1 MKIKANTLVE
11 VELSEEEQKK
21 IALAYLYKIYNWKEG
36 YHISDE
42 NVYQTVTMHGH
53 DAWND
58 EVFIGYATDD
68 DYVVASLLLKI
79 KKSKQYETIA
89 LPKTQENS

>member
-11 VELSEEEQKK
+11 VELSEDEQKK

-36 YHISDE
+36 YHISNE
-42 NVYQTVTMHGH
+42 NVYQTVTIHGH

-58 EVFIGYATDD
+58 EVFVRYATDD
-68 DYVVASLLLKI
+68 DYVVGSLLCKLK
-79 KKSKQYETIA
+79 KKNYIV
-89 LPKTQENS
+89 L